1 MTVLPNGAHFWY
13 KGEDS
18 LWWLGKISAST
29 TTVYL
34 VRFLDDPRPIKHPL
48 APARY
53 TTATAERYEVL
64 GLYKNT

>member
-1 MTVLPNGAHFWY
+1 MLPNGAHFWY
-13 KGEDS
+13 EGDDS

-29 TTVYL
+29 TTVNL
-34 VRFLDDPRPIKHPL
+34 VRFLEDPRPIKHPL

-53 TTATAERYEVL
+53 TIATVERYEVL